1 MAARRGDNQR
11 EMVTA
16 ERRDL
21 EREMRREIPR
31 DLDESGANL
40 VGYARES
47 GGNTSDG
54 EGGEGEQ
61 AAHQI

>member
-1 MAARRGDNQR
+1 MAA
-11 EMVTA
+11 A

-21 EREMRREIPR
+21 EREMRRELPR
-31 DLDESGANL
+31 DPSDESRGANL

-61 AAHQI
+61 AALQI